1 MGILSGDV
9 EGYMNPWSG
18 GGSSRFSDPFI
29 LPSSDYM
36 PSTLDTALDFCV
48 FLWAMNPQYRK
59 ASDRVISHFITQ
71 LDFEG
76 DDGDK
81 TERDAF
87 RDYLIDQLD
96 LFGFL
101 GELGAEER
109 VYGNGF
115 ARIHFP
121 FDRTLIDT
129 RSGKL
134 KEWSL
139 DIFGEDISYNYSR
152 LTYTVPDPTRI
163 DDVGLANAPKVELP
177 FRDRRS
183 ADINRIQLK
192 KLDPRRIDLRTS
204 HVSGRMQVVWRFEE
218 WFIRDIR
225 AGRAFQAN
233 ETPISMLKAI
243 RDNQDYLFQEDEVF
257 HMKAPTIS
265 GISNNGW
272 GIPEILLNYRSL
284 HQLQV
289 YRKIDEAVGL
299 DYMLPFRIITPAM
312 GKDANGGDMTQS
324 MLMSDFTANIAEMIH
339 RRRKDPFAMHSLP
352 WPVNYQEFSG
362 EGKQLTP
369 KDLIQF
375 QTNDMLDGMGYP
387 AELFRGTLSMQT
399 IPTTLRLFENTFH
412 FIYRGF
418 NNFTKWVIRRVRS
431 YANQAPLQAS
441 LQLPSIADDLEERSV
456 YLQLAA
462 SGEVSRNKAYR
473 VWGIDDPVREAK
485 ERMQEDIAIQKEQMK
500 LQQQWQKEQQSGSL
514 DAIMGQQQGGS
525 GGSSAGGGAAGSAP
539 QGTEMTPLD
548 MDNKASQTAQ
558 EWLGIQDNG
567 TRAKAMNQ
575 VKASNPQLYSLAK
588 QKMEEQRSQ
597 GASQGRKSVGQQASQ
612 PGAQASPQQ

>member
-1 MGILSGDV
+1 MSSVLSGEV
-9 EGYMNPWSG
+9 EGYLSPWSG
-18 GGSSRFSDPFI
+18 SGSNKFSDPFI

-36 PSTLDTALDFCV
+36 PATLESAFDFCV
-48 FLWAMNPQYRK
+48 FLSAMNPQYRK
-59 ASDRVISHFITQ
+59 ATDRVVAHFITE

-81 TERDAF
+81 EERDAF
-87 RDYLIDQLD
+87 RDYLVQRLD
-96 LFGFL
+96 LFGSM
-101 GELGAEER
+101 GELGEEWGT
-109 VYGNGF
+109 YGNGF
-115 ARIHFP
+115 GRIHFP
-121 FDRTLIDT
+121 FDRTLIDL

-134 KEWSL
+134 REWSL
-139 DIFGEDISYNYSR
+139 DIFGEDIHYNYHD
-152 LTYTVPDPTRI
+152 LTYTVPDPALI
-163 DDVGLANAPKVELP
+163 GEKGINGSPKVTLP

-183 ADINRIQLK
+183 SDIDRIKLK
-192 KLDPRRIDLRTS
+192 KIDPRRVDLRTS
-204 HVSGRMQVVWRFEE
+204 HISGKMQVVWRFEE
-218 WFIRDIR
+218 WFIRDIK

-257 HMKAPTIS
+257 HLRSPTIS
-265 GISNNGW
+265 GVSNNGW

-289 YRKIDEAVGL
+289 YRKIDEAIGL

-324 MLMSDFTANIAEMIH
+324 LLMTDFTANISEMIA

-387 AELFRGTLSMQT
+387 AELFRGTLAMQT

-412 FIYRGF
+412 FLYRGF
-418 NNFTKWVIRRVRS
+418 NNYAKWVIRRVRS

-441 LQLPSIADDLEERSV
+441 LQLPSIADDLEERQV

-462 SGEVSRNKAYR
+462 SGEVSRGKAYR

-514 DAIMGQQQGGS
+514 DAIMGQQQGS
-525 GGSSAGGGAAGSAP
+525 GGSSAGGAAGSAP

-567 TRAKAMNQ
+567 TRSKAMNQ
-575 VKASNPQLYSLAK
+575 VKGSNPQLSSLAK
-588 QKMEEQRSQ
+588 QKMEDMRSQ
-597 GASQGRKSVGQQASQ
+597 GASQGRKSVGQQAGS
-612 PGAQASPQQ
+612 PGGQAQQ